1 MKTAFTAIGAVALL
15 ALVSTG
21 CARMMAQSEDGST
34 PGSDGVTG
42 SSGSGGSGGGS
53 GMGRAGRSGG
63 GMAERPPVK
72 DFRPATEMI
81 DVHFEFDRYDIRSH
95 EESALQSNAAWLR
108 SNKNYLVLIE
118 GHSDERGTPEYN
130 VALGERRAK
139 SAQNYL
145 VSHGIDA
152 RRISIISYGE
162 HRQQCGDSTE
172 GCWAKNRRAHFRVK
186 RQ

>member
-15 ALVSTG
+15 ALVNTG

-34 PGSDGVTG
+34 PGSGGMSG
-42 SSGSGGSGGGS
+42 SSGSGSGGG
-53 GMGRAGRSGG
+53 MTRAGRSGG

-72 DFRPATEMI
+72 EFHPATEMI
-81 DVHFEFDRYDIRSH
+81 DIHFEFDRYQIRS
-95 EESALQSNAAWLR
+95 EDESSLQSNATWLR

-139 SAQNYL
+139 TAQNYL
-145 VSHGIDA
+145 VSHGIDS

-162 HRQQCGDSTE
+162 HRQQCTDATE
-172 GCWAKNRRAHFRVK
+172 NCWAKNRRAHFRIK
-186 RQ
+186 MQ